1 MKLFIYKRLNL
12 FLFSW
17 WFNMGK
23 INGKIAVFIILLILT
38 IIAGLIKEPVDTK
51 TSVDIEHKVGGM
63 QIRFEEGVSE
73 SEVKSI
79 LENYNM
85 TTNYSIK
92 YNIDTAVNK
101 HYIVLDKD
109 NWDIRNELNKA
120 MREEN
125 KDWIVSSPAQ
135 VVRKGDNY
143 VFTVSEQAVNDEK
156 FLAILSKYNIQIK
169 QFVWCYVR
177 FEKSDGSRYWI
188 PEEDAIRIKNE
199 LERNENVFTVSIDY
213 IYIQ

>member
-1 MKLFIYKRLNL
+1 MVVY
-12 FLFSW
+12 
-17 WFNMGK
+17 MGK
-23 INGKIAVFIILLILT
+23 INGKTTFFIILLIL
-38 IIAGLIKEPVDTK
+38 IIVGGLSIKTPVDTK
-51 TSVDIEHKVGGM
+51 TSVDVEHKVGGL
-63 QIRFEEGVSE
+63 QIRFEDGVSE

-92 YNIDTAVNK
+92 YNIDTAVDK

-109 NWDIRNELNKA
+109 NWDIRNELNNA
-120 MREEN
+120 MRKEN
-125 KDWIVSSPAQ
+125 KDWIVSSPAH

-143 VFTVSEQAVNDEK
+143 IFTVSEQAVNDEK